1 MNKVEDLSLHAM
13 LDAYS
18 DHIRL
23 GAVASPAWSA
33 CRLNLVRRLKE
44 VHADLPL
51 SSLDRTKV
59 QSLVDYWRSR
69 PPAKNLDRPVASETA
84 RNYILELRRFLTWLD
99 AHPETSWS
107 MPSDFHRLNTNPV
120 RLNSD
125 FRSRIQCRRRYTI
138 DELRLLYQHAR
149 GDERLIFLLGLNCG
163 FGAAEMGQLKVEDFH
178 IKSQHR
184 HPWNEERGSVLVFRR
199 PKSNHVGMWPLWPE
213 TEKAFEG
220 LMEGRCEKSGHVFKR
235 RDGDSLYRHTSR
247 NPSFAFANLW
257 QRLTNRV
264 SEQHPEFPRL
274 PLGMLRGTAWALL
287 KQHCSGDVVR
297 AFSGHGT
304 AYRDHVYRIH
314 DGHHEAEACQ
324 RLREILEP
332 VFEDEA
338 N

>member
-1 MNKVEDLSLHAM
+1 M
-13 LDAYS
+13 
-18 DHIRL
+18 
-23 GAVASPAWSA
+23 
-33 CRLNLVRRLKE
+33 LKE

-51 SSLDRTKV
+51 TSLDHAEV

-69 PPAKNLDRPVASETA
+69 PLAKNSDRPIASKTA
-84 RNYILELRRFLTWLD
+84 KNYILELRRFLTWLD
-99 AHPETSWS
+99 AHPATSWS

-125 FRSRIQCRRRYTI
+125 FRSRIESRRRFSV

-149 GDERLIFLLGLNCG
+149 EDERLIFLLGLNCG
-163 FGAAEMGQLKVEDFH
+163 FGAVELGLLMVEDFH
-178 IKSQHR
+178 LKRQHR
-184 HPWNEERGSVLVFRR
+184 HPLNEERGSVLVFRR
-199 PKSNHVGMWPLWPE
+199 PKTNHVGMWPLWPE
-213 TEKAFEG
+213 TEHAFEG
-220 LMEGRCEKSGHVFKR
+220 LMEGRCESTGHVFKR
-235 RDGDSLYRHTSR
+235 RDGAPLYCHTSR
-247 NPSFAFANLW
+247 NPSAAFANLW

-274 PLGMLRGTAWALL
+274 PLGMLRGTALSLL
-287 KQHCSGDVVR
+287 KQHCSGDIVR

-304 AYRDHVYRIH
+304 AYRDHVYRTP
-314 DGHHEAEACQ
+314 DGHHEAEACR